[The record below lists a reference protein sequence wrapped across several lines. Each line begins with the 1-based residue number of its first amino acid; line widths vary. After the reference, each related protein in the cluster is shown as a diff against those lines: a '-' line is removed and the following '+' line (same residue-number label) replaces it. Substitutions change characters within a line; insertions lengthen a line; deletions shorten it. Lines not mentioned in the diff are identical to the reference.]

1 MRNIDVRDIDISK
14 PLYGVMPRTIQKE
27 REKMATMHRTEE
39 IAEEHGFEFN
49 SLAVLDHEYY
59 GNVIVR
65 DQNQFESCV
74 WALFTE
80 TVQQLP
86 HNERVHARNSIGE
99 HTWSNAC
106 VNFSTSDF
114 GWEHC
119 VSNSLRANGYFYTNN
134 PIGTPWGMRV

>member
-1 MRNIDVRDIDISK
+1 MSIF
-14 PLYGVMPRTIQKE
+14 
-27 REKMATMHRTEE
+27 HRTEE

-65 DQNQFESCV
+65 DQNTFEDCV

-106 VNFSTSDF
+106 YSHSVRGMT
-114 GWEHC
+114 WEDS
-119 VSNSLRANGYFYTNN
+119 VSQSLRTNGYFYTNN